1 VDRPLDNCTLY
12 LYIKVIMRIIT
23 GDECGLLKEVIPE
36 LCRPSS
42 YTSNNIHAGKA
53 RPSATSIQAAASS
66 YGTTNGSQQLQQNG
80 IQRLEKGND
89 IQSRERGIIS
99 LSFLPPTSSTST
111 NTSSEFNFAALRA
124 NGIVETW
131 NGTRI
136 NNNNDDEVNVTSARY
151 IKYGGLV
158 KGILPDQQQ
167 NSSNNEEE
175 KDVSGSDNDDKDSN
189 QEKKTKG
196 WYTNQPIRPIGMVSN
211 YSPSSSSTTNPIL
224 ATCDSIGT
232 ISLINTNKLSDGV
245 ISSYNAFDIDTSSSS
260 ASGSN
265 ISLPTPSSSKNNSN
279 SIHTLTYT
287 RGRYANVSIAT
298 SIAIDSCSSS
308 GECKLAVG
316 GRERGVRLLDLETG
330 KLLWKVSF
338 DMRRMRSVCTRCV
351 LKCV

>member
-1 VDRPLDNCTLY
+1 
-12 LYIKVIMRIIT
+12 MRIIT

-36 LCRPSS
+36 LCRPST
-42 YTSNNIHAGKA
+42 TSSNNNIHAGKA

-66 YGTTNGSQQLQQNG
+66 YGTTNVEGGNNQQNG
-80 IQRLEKGND
+80 IQRIETGHN

-99 LSFLPPTSSTST
+99 LSFLPPPSNSSTEQ
-111 NTSSEFNFAALRA
+111 SSEFNFAALRT

-136 NNNNDDEVNVTSARY
+136 TNNNDDEVNVTSARY
-151 IKYGGLV
+151 KKYDGLV

-167 NSSNNEEE
+167 SSSNNEEE
-175 KDVSGSDNDDKDSN
+175 KDVSGSNNEDKETN
-189 QEKKTKG
+189 QEKKSTTNTG
-196 WYTNQPIRPIGMVSN
+196 WYANQPIRPIGMVSN
-211 YSPSSSSTTNPIL
+211 YSPSSSFTTNPIL

-232 ISLINTNKLSDGV
+232 ISLINTNKLSEGV

-260 ASGSN
+260 TTN
-265 ISLPTPSSSKNNSN
+265 NNNSLPTPSSSKNNSN
-279 SIHTLTYT
+279 SIGTLTYT

-298 SIAIDSCSSS
+298 SIAIDNSSGG

-316 GRERGVRLLDLETG
+316 GRERGVRVLDLETG

-338 DMRRMRSVCTRCV
+338 DMRRM
-351 LKCV
+351 